1 MTAMTSTEITAWP
14 VAGEFLQALGTRDFE
29 ALQACL
35 LQDVRFRAMVPRGPF
50 ELTGAAETAARFRRW
65 FGDYDV
71 FDVLDAAIG
80 SVGPRLYLRWRL
92 RTGYHDTPQDC
103 SVIEQ
108 HVYMTANE
116 RIDALDLLCS
126 GFHSEHPA
134 AAPECHGDLP
144 AGRTG
149 SV

>member
-1 MTAMTSTEITAWP
+1 MTAMTTTESAAWP

-35 LQDVRFRAMVPRGPF
+35 RQDVRFRAMVPGGPL
-50 ELTGAAETAARFRRW
+50 ELTSAADTAERFRRW

-92 RTGYHDTPQDC
+92 RTGYRDAQHDC
-103 SVIEQ
+103 WVVEQ
-108 HVYMTANE
+108 HVFMTANE
-116 RIDALDLLCS
+116 RIDTLDLLCS

-134 AAPECHGDLP
+134 AAPE
-144 AGRTG
+144 
-149 SV
+149 

>member
-1 MTAMTSTEITAWP
+1 MTTTESAAWP
-14 VAGEFLQALGTRDFE
+14 VAGEFLQALGIRDFD

-35 LQDVRFRAMVPRGPF
+35 RPDVRFRAMVPRGPF
-50 ELTGAAETAARFRRW
+50 ELTSAAETAARFRLW

-92 RTGYHDTPQDC
+92 RTGYRDSQQDC
-103 SVIEQ
+103 RVVEH
-108 HVYMTANE
+108 HVFMIANE

-134 AAPECHGDLP
+134 AAPE
-144 AGRTG
+144 
-149 SV
+149 

>member
-1 MTAMTSTEITAWP
+1 MTAITTTEITAWP

-35 LQDVRFRAMVPRGPF
+35 RQDVRFRAMVPRGPF
-50 ELTGAAETAARFRRW
+50 ELTGAAEMAARFRDW

-80 SVGPRLYLRWRL
+80 SVGLRLYLRWRL
-92 RTGYHDTPQDC
+92 RTGYRDSPQDC
-103 SVIEQ
+103 RVVEQ
-108 HVYMTANE
+108 HVFMTANE

-126 GFHSEHPA
+126 GFQAEHPA
-134 AAPECHGDLP
+134 AVPECSGDLP
-144 AGRTG
+144 AGPTG
-149 SV
+149 SI